1 MSLSVGKLLS
11 VRYWL
16 FWAGFLGSWLLFVDV
31 VRAADDREAW
41 LASEQRDHPLVGQLW
56 SYAEQDFVDPANL
69 LAGLELGSWLFIGE
83 QHDHPDH
90 QRLALYWLKALQK
103 SDRLGWLALEMASR
117 SQQPLLD
124 RHLGA
129 QAVAP
134 EDLQWQDRGW
144 PWTRYDDLVQA
155 GLTGSAGVIAADLD
169 REAQMQ
175 AYQEG
180 APRPAISDQQAKAL
194 DELIDQGHCGLL
206 PEERLPSMRQVQLAR
221 DQAMAEAL
229 SQAVGHQGIHLLIT
243 GSVHSR
249 QDLGV
254 ARWLPGEVKVT
265 SVLLQAVDEERQE
278 PQAYQPEGIDSLPA
292 FDYIFF
298 TPALP
303 PVDYCEEL
311 RRSLEG

>member
-1 MSLSVGKLLS
+1 M
-11 VRYWL
+11 
-16 FWAGFLGSWLLFVDV
+16 DV
-31 VRAADDREAW
+31 VRATEDREAW

-56 SYAEQDFVDPANL
+56 SYAQQDLVDPADL
-69 LAGLELGSWLFIGE
+69 LVDLEPGSWLFIGE

-90 QRLALYWLKALQK
+90 QRLALHWLKSLQE
-103 SDRLGWLALEMASR
+103 SGRLGWLALEMASR

-124 RHLGA
+124 QHLGE
-129 QAVAP
+129 QAVTP
-134 EDLQWQDRGW
+134 EGLQWQDRGW
-144 PWTRYDDLVQA
+144 PWARYGDLVQA
-155 GLTGSAGVIAADLD
+155 GLAWSAGVLAADLD

-175 AYQEG
+175 AYRQG
-180 APRPAISDQQAKAL
+180 APRPAISDQQASAL
-194 DELIDQGHCGLL
+194 DALIDQGHCGLL

-229 SQAVGHQGIHLLIT
+229 SQAVGHQGIHVLIT

-254 ARWLPGEVKVT
+254 ARWLPGEVEVT

-278 PQAYQPEGIDSLPA
+278 PQAYLPEGIDSLPA

-311 RRSLEG
+311 RSATEG